1 MVALTELCGIPSVIS
16 SGISFSVS
24 VIVNYILSITMVFDA
39 DKDANKVKQFV
50 VFLILSI
57 IGLGINQ
64 LIMWGGTS
72 WLDQYM
78 ERSYMLVKIVATAV
92 VMVYNFITRKIFIE
106 KNRRNNSYGKEGQ
119 HNRLSFLRIMYLG
132 IYFCFASY
140 ILTVLPECFSAQCIQ
155 RNDYPCNPH
164 MN

>member
-1 MVALTELCGIPSVIS
+1 MLQYYVLILMKVRGTGKMKKLIQQILKFGVVGFLCFFIDYGIMVALTELCGIPSVIS

-64 LIMWGGTS
+64 LIMLS
-72 WLDQYM
+72 LIHIS
-78 ERSYMLVKIVATAV
+78 EP
-92 VMVYNFITRKIFIE
+92 TRP
-106 KNRRNNSYGKEGQ
+106 Y
-119 HNRLSFLRIMYLG
+119 
-132 IYFCFASY
+132 
-140 ILTVLPECFSAQCIQ
+140 
-155 RNDYPCNPH
+155 
-164 MN
+164 

>member
-1 MVALTELCGIPSVIS
+1 MQAVCENRSLIPYGNSVTVLRADTNESKGHRKNEKIDTTDIKVRRS
-16 SGISFSVS
+16 RISVS

-106 KNRRNNSYGKEGQ
+106 KK
-119 HNRLSFLRIMYLG
+119 
-132 IYFCFASY
+132 
-140 ILTVLPECFSAQCIQ
+140 PEK
-155 RNDYPCNPH
+155 
-164 MN
+164 

>member
-1 MVALTELCGIPSVIS
+1 MKKLIQQILKFGVVGFLCFFIDYGIMVALTELCGIPSVIS

-72 WLDQYM
+72 WLD
-78 ERSYMLVKIVATAV
+78 RSYMLVKIVATAV

-106 KNRRNNSYGKEGQ
+106 KK
-119 HNRLSFLRIMYLG
+119 
-132 IYFCFASY
+132 
-140 ILTVLPECFSAQCIQ
+140 PEK
-155 RNDYPCNPH
+155 
-164 MN
+164 